1 MSLGFTTARQGS
13 PNVCSDPYAPS
24 FWLGKPGS
32 LTQLRVPGAGYPRTL
47 NDEVA
52 VRDLLDG
59 RSVDRSPYGSRT
71 WQLDHEW
78 LQPDA
83 ATVMY
88 EYATRQRGFGPFVF
102 IDPHAKNL
110 LSPNQ
115 ASGTDALHT
124 TEGFAVTGT
133 GEVLSSSTAWFQQ
146 GERSLAWQISPPV
159 TGSGGILRVVA
170 PTGLYGWCVPPGT
183 SVAFSGYVRQGNA
196 ADISVD
202 ITPRIAFMNG
212 AGQVQSYVS
221 APVITTVTGSAQ
233 AFCLLT
239 TVPTGTGGVYL
250 EPQFS
255 VTGSSVAGTAIIM
268 LDQLQLE
275 TGLTAGAAL
284 SACSV
289 WEYGQG
295 QPLVSVAVSNEVVP
309 RVRRSTLTFT
319 VIEVT

>member
-1 MSLGFTTARQGS
+1 M
-13 PNVCSDPYAPS
+13 
-24 FWLGKPGS
+24 
-32 LTQLRVPGAGYPRTL
+32 
-47 NDEVA
+47 
-52 VRDLLDG
+52 
-59 RSVDRSPYGSRT
+59 
-71 WQLDHEW
+71 
-78 LQPDA
+78 
-83 ATVMY
+83 
-88 EYATRQRGFGPFVF
+88 
-102 IDPHAKNL
+102 
-110 LSPNQ
+110 
-115 ASGTDALHT
+115 
-124 TEGFAVTGT
+124 
-133 GEVLSSSTAWFQQ
+133 
-146 GERSLAWQISPPV
+146 
-159 TGSGGILRVVA
+159 RVVA

-196 ADISVD
+196 ADISVN

-212 AGQVQSYVS
+212 TGQVQSYAS
-221 APVITTVTGSAQ
+221 APVITTVTGSVQ

-255 VTGSSVAGTAIIM
+255 VTGSSVTGTAIIM